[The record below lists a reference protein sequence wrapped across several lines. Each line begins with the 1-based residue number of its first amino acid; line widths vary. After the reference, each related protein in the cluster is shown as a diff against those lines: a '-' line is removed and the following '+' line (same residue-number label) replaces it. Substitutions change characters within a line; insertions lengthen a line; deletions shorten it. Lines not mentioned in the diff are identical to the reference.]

1 MADFNQMIIDE
12 FRSNGGHVSTAGF
25 GDALVVLHSIGAK
38 SGEVRLN
45 PLMAIPEDGSWLIVG
60 SAAGSPTDPAWV
72 HNLRAHP
79 AIDVEIPGDGDV
91 ETISVTVSEIADD
104 EWDANW
110 QKFLDAS
117 EGFAKYV
124 ETAEGRRF
132 PIFRLTPA

>member
-1 MADFNQMIIDE
+1 MTDFNQMIIEE
-12 FRSNGGHVSTAGF
+12 FRENGGHVSTAGF
-25 GDALVVLHSIGAK
+25 GDALVVVHSIGAK

-45 PLMAIPEDGSWLIVG
+45 PLMAIPEEGSWLIVG
-60 SAAGSPTDPAWV
+60 SAAGSPRDPAWV

-79 AIDVEIPGDGDV
+79 SVDIEVPVDGAV
-91 ETISVTVSEIADD
+91 QTVAVNASEVPDA
-104 EWDANW
+104 EWDGSW

-117 EGFAKYV
+117 SGFAKYV